1 MRPLQAGTEGET
13 ASGAA
18 TETAAGAAT
27 ETAAATA
34 AGAAAATAAGAAA
47 WRTAAVV
54 RRGAA
59 TPSLTRLC
67 FCWTAAWNMW
77 KS

>member
-1 MRPLQAGTEGET
+1 MRLLQAGTEAETAGET
-13 ASGAA
+13 AS
-18 TETAAGAAT
+18 ETAA

-34 AGAAAATAAGAAA
+34 AETVGGAAAVTVAGAAA
-47 WRTAAVV
+47 WRTTAV

-59 TPSLTRLC
+59 TPSSTRPC
-67 FCWTAAWNMW
+67 FCSTAAWNMW

>member
-1 MRPLQAGTEGET
+1 MRLLQAGTEAETAGET
-13 ASGAA
+13 AA
-18 TETAAGAAT
+18 ETAV

-34 AGAAAATAAGAAA
+34 GGAAA
-47 WRTAAVV
+47 WRTAAV

-67 FCWTAAWNMW
+67 FCWTAAWSMW